1 MYRTK
6 VLLVTAAAVVLAAC
20 GTATTMS
27 ADHGVSNKR
36 NIAMQVIDAKAS
48 ERDLVPQTLDGMKA
62 EKAVERYRKDR
73 PDESR
78 AKLVDNL

>member
-1 MYRTK
+1 MYKTK
-6 VLLVTAAAVVLAAC
+6 VLLVTGAALLLAAC
-20 GTATTMS
+20 GTAQTLS
-27 ADHGVSNKR
+27 ADHGVSNQR
-36 NIAMQVIDAKAS
+36 NIAMQVIDARAG
-48 ERDLVPQTLDGMKA
+48 ERDLLPQTLDGMKA